1 MEEDLRLLPLRRR
14 HPPTNPSGITTMSAL
29 SRASKNSTGAASV
42 ILHRLSWPNGDTH
55 LWRTRNDEKE
65 RNLTEIEPPTPIST
79 EASII
84 AATYLIALI
93 LGVLFFALSVLT
105 VQDPLVCA
113 RPRDVNADYP
123 RFATRKNRA
132 AAASL
137 IAPANARRSHTQR
150 QYDEASSLLRKRPH
164 EVYMVWAAGVKVSCL
179 GRLPADPLW

>member
-1 MEEDLRLLPLRRR
+1 MPALP
-14 HPPTNPSGITTMSAL
+14 
-29 SRASKNSTGAASV
+29 RAFKNSTAAASI
-42 ILHRLSWPNGDTH
+42 ILHRLSWSNGETH
-55 LWRTRNDEKE
+55 LWRTRNDGKE

-84 AATYLIALI
+84 VATYLIAVM
-93 LGVLFFALSVLT
+93 LGVLFVALSVLK
-105 VQDPLVCA
+105 VQDTSVCA
-113 RPRDVNADYP
+113 CSRDVNADYP